1 MTNDPQTLQEVAQ
14 TAADLHEGSAGRYME
29 ELARRAGL
37 NLSRTTFDKML
48 RGNYRSRPSRETV
61 RALAYVAQLPEVLV
75 AEVAGLPR
83 LGGDLAEQLPPGHE
97 TLTAEQQSA
106 VIAVVRQYVKAN
118 QALADAR
125 RATEEVGDR
134 AGSAPKTRAGNTPA
148 PKTTVLRAPNGG
160 VTTAQDIRTR
170 VRREARL
177 REGSP
182 VPGASPAAQRDK
194 HLAKADEATHAGQP
208 ERAAYHRVY
217 AEAWQAEADAL
228 ANPGRPAEFL
238 REHDDE
244 LPDFTQ
250 LAARNRGR
258 MSDAERLAQQQDDEG
273 ETP

>member
-134 AGSAPKTRAGNTPA
+134 AGSAPKTQAGDTPA
-148 PKTTVLRAPNGG
+148 PQTTRHTAAAARRRAELEDRLAPDVPD
-160 VTTAQDIRTR
+160 VTR
-170 VRREARL
+170 
-177 REGSP
+177 
-182 VPGASPAAQRDK
+182 
-194 HLAKADEATHAGQP
+194 
-208 ERAAYHRVY
+208 
-217 AEAWQAEADAL
+217 
-228 ANPGRPAEFL
+228 
-238 REHDDE
+238 
-244 LPDFTQ
+244 
-250 LAARNRGR
+250 LAARGGRGQ
-258 MSDAERLAQQQDDEG
+258 SQAEYLAQQQDDEG